1 MNVYR
6 EHGTKILGAIITV
19 LGGFL
24 LLPPD
29 QQVAL
34 VGETAPKIAVS
45 VTGLLTIL
53 RGFQN
58 SRTQSGGPQP

>member
-1 MNVYR
+1 MNVWTQ
-6 EHGTKILGAIITV
+6 HGTKILGTLITL

-24 LLPPD
+24 LLPHD

-34 VGETAPKIAVS
+34 VGETAPRVAVAIS
-45 VTGLLTIL
+45 GLLTIL

-58 SRTQSGGPQP
+58 SGKIPGGQKQ